1 MPKSKTNNTNSML
14 FSFKN
19 KKEPQK
25 MIASTNL
32 TLKTKESEN
41 KIRDY

>member
-1 MPKSKTNNTNSML
+1 ML

-25 MIASTNL
+25 MIAPTNP
-32 TLKTKESEN
+32 TLKMKESEN
-41 KIRDY
+41 KIRDNQQK